1 MEACPPYYTITGH
14 YLRLEFVNAF
24 KDWYDS
30 LFHSYG
36 AIEKKFGALIS
47 KKQLLDKPTAL
58 WIELSSLFIRNSNI
72 IAVQSKYLTAREK

>member
-58 WIELSSLFIRNSNI
+58 
-72 IAVQSKYLTAREK
+72 